1 MQLQES
7 KIKATKMIIN
17 YYIKRNEK
25 ESINFINRW
34 TCLEPGENLYAKYN
48 KSDGDLGIVQCIEF
62 TSFKN
67 HFKLNRNDF
76 CVKESFMDL
85 LNKIIDGCSNGNKDN
100 IKCVNIIIHWG
111 GDEPS
116 EYKKMTENLKA
127 EVDTYCKKDKDS
139 CKYEY
144 KFYFYTT
151 VLDDKYQT
159 LKKIM
164 YFNNGWEEILN
175 DKFSIEEV
183 KRFPILNSLFILCQG
198 YLAVYRSWGD
208 YKRNEKVLEALQ
220 NMGWIDVDGRIKT
233 DVTGFLP
240 GSLGNKFVE
249 VSNGSWW
256 KKPFDD
262 TSFDNGKFEK
272 ALIKE
277 CEGNNDLYNKVM
289 EIFNNGD
296 GIEPVVVAEV
306 YLGLVK
312 EWVQ

>member
-1 MQLQES
+1 
-7 KIKATKMIIN
+7 MIIN
-17 YYIKRNEK
+17 YYIKRDEDEN
-25 ESINFINRW
+25 INFINEW
-34 TCLEPGENLYAKYN
+34 VSCPNGNGDILIAKYKRSN
-48 KSDGDLGIVQCIEF
+48 DHLGIVHCKENTQ
-62 TSFKN
+62 FKK
-67 HFKLNRNDF
+67 HFKKSTNVFTIYKDYLERVEHIIEHIITKCLN
-76 CVKESFMDL
+76 
-85 LNKIIDGCSNGNKDN
+85 SNNTEVEG
-100 IKCVNIIIHWG
+100 VNIIVHWG

-208 YKRNEKVLEALQ
+208 YKLNEKVSEALQ
-220 NMGWIDVDGRIKT
+220 KMGWTDENGEIKS
-233 DVTGFLP
+233 DVTEFIP
-240 GSLGNKFVE
+240 NNLGGKYDE
-249 VSNGSWW
+249 SNGVSFVIWW
-256 KKPFDD
+256 NQPFG
-262 TSFDNGKFEK
+262 TSFPEEDLK
-272 ALIKE
+272 KE
-277 CEGNNDLYNKVM
+277 CEGNDSLYKKVM
-289 EIFNNGD
+289 DIFNNGD
-296 GIEPVVVAEV
+296 GIEPVVVAEA
-306 YLGLVK
+306 YLALDEK
-312 EWVQ
+312 CKLDI